1 MFLAIENVVSFQC
14 LGVCGFLYV
23 EVRSEADNRISSVYS
38 HSVRFRIY
46 IHKRLHIISLSH
58 THTEL
63 SANVQNVRSCDARN
77 QQFHFRPMVSLCVCV
92 RMLFCASNS
101 NKPHLNADVA
111 FV

>member
-46 IHKRLHIISLSH
+46 IHKRLHIISLTH
-58 THTEL
+58 THGVECKR
-63 SANVQNVRSCDARN
+63 SERSIVRRS
-77 QQFHFRPMVSLCVCV
+77 QPTVSFSSHGFTVCVCV